1 MIRNMMLETFEN
13 YKKKGEKIGQNKL
26 QKCINNGEICII
38 KTDKRGKIKTIS
50 KEDYLRMGNTS
61 NAIDRKVSRK
71 ERKEIEK
78 NINNATRMLIKVFNL
93 GENIRHLQRIMYSK
107 ISNSE

>member
-1 MIRNMMLETFEN
+1 
-13 YKKKGEKIGQNKL
+13 
-26 QKCINNGEICII
+26 
-38 KTDKRGKIKTIS
+38 
-50 KEDYLRMGNTS
+50 MGNTS

-78 NINNATRMLIKVFNL
+78 NINNHTRMLIKVFNL